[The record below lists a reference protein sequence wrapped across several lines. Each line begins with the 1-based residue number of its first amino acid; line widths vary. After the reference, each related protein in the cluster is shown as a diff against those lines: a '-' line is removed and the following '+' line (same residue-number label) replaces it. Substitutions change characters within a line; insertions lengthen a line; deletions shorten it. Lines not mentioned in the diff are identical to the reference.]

1 MSDTEHAT
9 LRAEIDTAVDTVAQ
23 TLIDVSHA
31 IHARP
36 ELAFEEH
43 FACETLANTLRD
55 NALPVETG
63 VYTLPT
69 AVSYTHLTLPT
80 T

>member
-1 MSDTEHAT
+1 MSDTQHAT

-43 FACETLANTLRD
+43 FA
-55 NALPVETG
+55 
-63 VYTLPT
+63 
-69 AVSYTHLTLPT
+69 
-80 T
+80 